1 MNNLFNIIKE
11 KKFLCFLYLFM
22 YKLNKWDLV
31 DFRLDF
37 FFFLFIGNIILI
49 NMYCM
54 ILLI

>member
-1 MNNLFNIIKE
+1 MNNLFNIIKK